1 MTSADHEKV
10 RFGLVGTGRGTKFA
24 RIVGRLPGTEL
35 VSVLDPDP
43 ESRAIFLEEFPDTRT
58 VEHFEDLLDGSVDA
72 VFLASPQQYHGPQA
86 VAALGAGV
94 HVLSE
99 IPPVVSVEQAREL
112 VGAVRRS
119 SATFM
124 VAENHCYIPSNLVV
138 TEMVRAGLFG
148 DIHFAEGEYLYEV
161 RDMQLD
167 GHGRPNWR
175 SFWHVGKN
183 GITYPTHSLGPL
195 LQWLD
200 TRLDSVMTV
209 GAGHSTSHE
218 MDDTLFLVGKTVKD
232 AVVTMRL
239 DLLSYRPAETA
250 FVAFQGSAGAY
261 DSGRGPSDAP
271 RVYLHGRTPGRVWEP
286 LDQYVDEFRPR
297 RYAALFEEAKLWK
310 SPYGPLLDFVDAITR
325 GTTPSFDVYRG
336 LDMMLPGVVSETARA
351 QGTWTSVPNPRFF
364 TDGIGVAAGRDWPLA

>member
-1 MTSADHEKV
+1 MTPRHDGKV

-24 RIVGRLPGTEL
+24 RIVGRVPGAEL
-35 VSVLDPDP
+35 VSVLDPGQ
-43 ESRAIFLEEFPDTRT
+43 ESREAFLREFPDIPA

-72 VFLASPQQYHGPQA
+72 IFLASPQQYHAPQA
-86 VAALGAGV
+86 VAALEAGV

-99 IPPVVSVEQAREL
+99 IPPVVSLEQARAL
-112 VGAVRRS
+112 VGAVRGGP
-119 SATFM
+119 ATYM

-148 DIHFAEGEYLYEV
+148 DIHFAEGEYLFEV
-161 RDMQLD
+161 RDKQFD
-167 GHGRPNWR
+167 EHGQPNWR

-195 LQWLD
+195 FQWLD

-218 MDDTLFLVGKTVKD
+218 MDDTLFLLGRTVKD

-261 DSGRGPSDAP
+261 DSGRGPSDTP
-271 RVYLHGRTPGRVWEP
+271 RVYLHGRTPGRAWET
-286 LDQYVDEFRPR
+286 LDGYVSDFRPR
-297 RYAALFEEAKLWK
+297 RYDALFEEAKLWK
-310 SPYGPLLDFVDAITR
+310 SPYGPLLDFVESITA
-325 GTTPSFDVYRG
+325 GTPPYFDVYRA
-336 LDMMLPGVVSETARA
+336 LDMMLPGIVSETARA
-351 QGTWTSVPNPRFF
+351 QGAWAAVPDPRYF
-364 TDGIGVAAGRDWPLA
+364 TDGIGVAAGREWPLT